1 MSLFDRLRQPTPIR
15 LSSPP
20 PPAVDLAAQLEAAQ
34 QRTYAAE
41 DATRAMQIRLAAT
54 IRREQ
59 DAGAALGR
67 ALIEMESIRD
77 QARQLGSEV
86 AALRTLLVR
95 AQAPRGTDRLCPEC
109 HNPMS
114 FGMAHYCP
122 RTSEYTE
129 GVAA

>member
-1 MSLFDRLRQPTPIR
+1 MSLFDRLRQQTPVR
-15 LSSPP
+15 LSSP
-20 PPAVDLAAQLEAAQ
+20 PPAVDLAAQLSAAQ

-54 IRREQ
+54 SRREQ
-59 DAGAALGR
+59 DATAELGR

-95 AQAPRGTDRLCPEC
+95 AQAPRGADRLCPEC

-114 FGMAHYCP
+114 VGMAHHCP
-122 RTSEYTE
+122 RKSEYTE